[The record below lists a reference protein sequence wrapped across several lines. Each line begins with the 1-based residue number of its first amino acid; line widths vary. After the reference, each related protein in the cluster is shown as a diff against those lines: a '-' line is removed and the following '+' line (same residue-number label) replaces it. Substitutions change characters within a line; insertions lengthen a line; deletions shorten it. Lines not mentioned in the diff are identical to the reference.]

1 VPIWRGVRCSA
12 FVDRYARSGAS
23 VIGLRPRAQ
32 AAARCGSWG
41 AGFWDTGTLVER
53 NPSRRSVSVS
63 TGILG
68 LGLR

>member
-1 VPIWRGVRCSA
+1 MRIWRGVRCSA

-23 VIGLRPRAQ
+23 VIGTSATRPGSRALRVLGR
-32 AAARCGSWG
+32 
-41 AGFWDTGTLVER
+41 GFWDTGALVER